1 MAKGVRM
8 IYVIEGPDGTGKST
22 LAAAIAKKVNGQ
34 VLHLTYKQT
43 PDSERYHI
51 IFMQAAEDLDDIGI
65 PVILDRWV
73 PSERVYGNVF
83 RNGERFNT
91 DKVIKAYGNKVV
103 WIYCRNDNAVEN
115 HLKNKSLRNEMF
127 DDMTEIAKEFD
138 QYIAESPLDWIIYD
152 FDKVNINEFVKE
164 LPK

>member
-1 MAKGVRM
+1 MAEGVRM

-43 PDSERYHI
+43 KSSERYHI
-51 IFMQAAEDLDDIGI
+51 IFMQAAQDLDDIGI

-83 RNGERFNT
+83 RKGERFNT
-91 DKVIKAYGNKVV
+91 DKVIKAYGNGVV

-115 HLKNKSLRNEMF
+115 HLRNKSLRSEMF
-127 DDMTEIAKEFD
+127 DSMGKIAPAFD
-138 QYIAESPLDWIIYD
+138 EYIARSPLNWLVYD
-152 FDKVNINEFVKE
+152 YTKISKEEFAE
-164 LPK
+164 NL